1 MGARGETHIQ
11 ISQAAPAV
19 RATQVSSIDSFTVS
33 FHFILP
39 AQLVHSCLPEPGTVP
54 DPQAGTQ
61 KIFTKRMKDE
71 SQQIQ
76 GDFFFNDQR
85 QG

>member
-1 MGARGETHIQ
+1 MGARGETHVH

-19 RATQVSSIDSFTVS
+19 CTTHVSSIDSFTVS

-54 DPQAGTQ
+54 DLQAGTQ
-61 KIFTKRMKDE
+61 KIFAKRMKDE

-76 GDFFFNDQR
+76 GDFFFNGQR